1 MKYSKIA
8 ILALSALVFL
18 ILAATIFMH
27 LIPESGDR
35 VENARQRV
43 QAGLGEHFGK
53 PVFIRIIKEDAAFEL
68 WVQERNGIWH
78 ILKTYSIAGMSGG
91 IGPKTAEGDKQA
103 PEGFYRVYPRSMN
116 PRSKFHL
123 AFNIGYPN
131 RYDRELGRTGSFI
144 MVHGSIWSVG
154 CFAMTDAGI
163 DEIYT
168 LVNEAFKAGAENV
181 PVQIYPFRMTA
192 ERMKKEKGNTHYAFW
207 QHLHPGWQHTE
218 TRQEPYP
225 DTDTP

>member
-1 MKYSKIA
+1 MRKLLLFI
-8 ILALSALVFL
+8 L
-18 ILAATIFMH
+18 ILTPVILMVFSRQP
-27 LIPESGDR
+27 PEDR
-35 VENARQRV
+35 VTTARKR
-43 QAGLGEHFGK
+43 AAKEWAAHFGK
-53 PVFIRIIKEDAAFEL
+53 PVFIRIIKEERLLEL
-68 WVQERNGIWH
+68 WLQEPDKGTWKCH
-78 ILKTYSIAGMSGG
+78 KSYTIAGMSGS

-218 TRQEPYP
+218 TRHEPYP

>member
-1 MKYSKIA
+1 MRLKVA
-8 ILALSALVFL
+8 GLL
-18 ILAATIFMH
+18 ILSILSLLIFMNI
-27 LIPESGDR
+27 IPENGDR
-35 VENARQRV
+35 VENARQRA

-53 PVFIRIIKEDAAFEL
+53 PVFIRIIKEEETFEL
-68 WVQERNGIWH
+68 WVQEKNGIWR
-78 ILKTYSIAGMSGG
+78 ILKTYAIAGMSGS
-91 IGPKTAEGDKQA
+91 IGPKTEEGDKQA
-103 PEGFYRVYPRSMN
+103 PEGFYRVYPRSLN

-168 LVNEAFKAGAENV
+168 LVNEAFKAGTESV
-181 PVQIYPFRMTA
+181 PVQIYPFRMTPA
-192 ERMKKEKGNTHYAFW
+192 RMEREKNNEHYPFW
-207 QHLHPGWQHTE
+207 QHLLPGWLHTE
-218 TRQEPYP
+218 AWQEPYP

>member
-1 MKYSKIA
+1 MRLRVA
-8 ILALSALVFL
+8 CLL
-18 ILAATIFMH
+18 ILSTLILLICMN

-53 PVFIRIIKEDAAFEL
+53 PIFIRIIKEDKDFEL
-68 WVQERNGIWH
+68 WVQEKDGHWH
-78 ILKTYSIAGMSGG
+78 ILKTYEIAGMSGTL
-91 IGPKTAEGDKQA
+91 GPKTAEGDKQA

-116 PRSKFHL
+116 PRSKYHL

-131 RYDRELGRTGSFI
+131 LYDRGLGRTGSFI

-181 PVQIYPFRMTA
+181 PVQIYPFRMTPA
-192 ERMKKEKGNTHYAFW
+192 RMENERSHAQHSFW
-207 QHLHPGWQHTE
+207 QHLLPGWQHTE
-218 TRQEPYP
+218 TTQEPYP

>member
-1 MKYSKIA
+1 MRTVI
-8 ILALSALVFL
+8 
-18 ILAATIFMH
+18 ILAALLGAVITCLMSIH
-27 LIPESGDR
+27 APKNEDR
-35 VENARQRV
+35 VEAARQHV
-43 QAGLGEHFGK
+43 QPGLREHFGK
-53 PVFIRIIKEDAAFEL
+53 AVFIRIIKEDKAFEL
-68 WVQERNGIWH
+68 WVQEKDGHWH
-78 ILKTYSIAGMSGG
+78 LLKTYEIAGMSGTL
-91 IGPKTAEGDKQA
+91 GPKTAEGDKQA

-131 RYDRELGRTGSFI
+131 RYDRKLGRTGSFI

-163 DEIYT
+163 EEIYT
-168 LVNEAFKAGAENV
+168 LVNEAFKAGVPEV
-181 PVQIYPFRMTA
+181 PVQIYPFRMTP
-192 ERMKKEKGNTHYAFW
+192 ERMEKETENTHSTFW
-207 QHLHPGWQHTE
+207 QHLLPGWLHTE